1 MGKKTEATLVRKPWL
16 DFTTDAAFLLLSIIS
31 IYYCFVEDA
40 GNMILIWLALVVVG
54 IYVVVHISGALGTFL
69 SRRWLSGALFGDP
82 LSSKITHRKF
92 TAQCWQLVVHVGMA
106 YLEYQAVKKINWVDE
121 PHLLG
126 PPAKHL
132 NIPIDR
138 DVINVYVI
146 QSAIWIVTGLSHR
159 FVEEHHKD
167 YYVMY
172 FHHIVTLAV
181 VSGSRSRGL
190 HLYGTVIF
198 WIHDVSD
205 IPLDLMKICNLL
217 RLHGYSCFFIT
228 EISYFVTVGVWV
240 FQRLYRLPFWLLYSV
255 IIDSTFGEFNGR
267 RTFCSDAE
275 SNGTVLDCYILRFST
290 ALLAILLLMHIF
302 WTYLLLRIARR
313 SLYVGEDAHVV
324 GREEYEGHSSDDEQ
338 YANSSRI
345 TDKSKK
351 VK

>member
-1 MGKKTEATLVRKPWL
+1 M
-16 DFTTDAAFLLLSIIS
+16 
-31 IYYCFVEDA
+31 C
-40 GNMILIWLALVVVG
+40 M
-54 IYVVVHISGALGTFL
+54 
-69 SRRWLSGALFGDP
+69 
-82 LSSKITHRKF
+82 SSKVRFGLSPDFLIASLRNITKIITFVHTFHYFPAQITTHTHRTRTCTCTLQK
-92 TAQCWQLVVHVGMA
+92 TKQ
-106 YLEYQAVKKINWVDE
+106 
-121 PHLLG
+121 
-126 PPAKHL
+126 
-132 NIPIDR
+132 
-138 DVINVYVI
+138 
-146 QSAIWIVTGLSHR
+146 
-159 FVEEHHKD
+159 
-167 YYVMY
+167 VMY

>member
-40 GNMILIWLALVVVG
+40 GNMILIWLGIVVVG

-138 DVINVYVI
+138 DTINVYVI

-159 FVEEHHKD
+159 FIEAHHKD
-167 YYVMY
+167 YYVCSHIS
-172 FHHIVTLAV
+172 FFPAQTTLTPAPAPAHHHKN
-181 VSGSRSRGL
+181 R
-190 HLYGTVIF
+190 
-198 WIHDVSD
+198 
-205 IPLDLMKICNLL
+205 
-217 RLHGYSCFFIT
+217 
-228 EISYFVTVGVWV
+228 
-240 FQRLYRLPFWLLYSV
+240 
-255 IIDSTFGEFNGR
+255 
-267 RTFCSDAE
+267 
-275 SNGTVLDCYILRFST
+275 
-290 ALLAILLLMHIF
+290 
-302 WTYLLLRIARR
+302 
-313 SLYVGEDAHVV
+313 
-324 GREEYEGHSSDDEQ
+324 
-338 YANSSRI
+338 
-345 TDKSKK
+345 
-351 VK
+351 